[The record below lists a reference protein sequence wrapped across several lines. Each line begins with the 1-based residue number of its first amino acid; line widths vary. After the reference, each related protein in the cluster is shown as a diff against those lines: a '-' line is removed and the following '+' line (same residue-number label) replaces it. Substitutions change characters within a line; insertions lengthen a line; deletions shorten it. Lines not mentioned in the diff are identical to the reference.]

1 MVFIDYIFL
10 FITILYSIFGYIK
23 GFSKQLISLSVWIL
37 FLYIIF
43 NYLPDLKYIVSSY
56 VRLDDIYLK
65 FFSIILLVISSVALI
80 FILNLTLA
88 KLIASTLF
96 ENSNRIIGFV
106 ISFVKSQIFILI
118 FILLIYDT
126 SIANHIF
133 NNSILMPY
141 YLQFFEYISNFDDSL
156 FNTFEI

>member
-1 MVFIDYIFL
+1 MVVIDYIFL
-10 FITILYSIFGYIK
+10 VVTILYSLLGYIK
-23 GFSKQLISLSVWIL
+23 GFSKQLISFSIWIL

-43 NYLPDLKYIVSSY
+43 NYLPNLKYIVSSY
-56 VRLDDIYLK
+56 VRLDDIYIK
-65 FFSIILLVISSVALI
+65 AFSIILLVITSITVI

-96 ENSNRIIGFV
+96 ENSNRIIGF
-106 ISFVKSQIFILI
+106 IMSFVKSQIFILI

-133 NNSILMPY
+133 NNSIFMPY

>member
-1 MVFIDYIFL
+1 MVVIDYIFL
-10 FITILYSIFGYIK
+10 VVTILYSLLGYIK
-23 GFSKQLISLSVWIL
+23 GFSKQLISFSIWIL

-43 NYLPDLKYIVSSY
+43 NYLPNLKYIVSSY
-56 VRLDDIYLK
+56 VRLDDIYIK
-65 FFSIILLVISSVALI
+65 AFSIILLVITSITLI

-96 ENSNRIIGFV
+96 ENSNRIIGF
-106 ISFVKSQIFILI
+106 IMSFVKSQIFILI

-133 NNSILMPY
+133 NNSIFMPY

>member
-1 MVFIDYIFL
+1 MVVIDYIFL
-10 FITILYSIFGYIK
+10 LVTILYSVLGYIK
-23 GFSKQLISLSVWIL
+23 GFSKQLISFSIWIL

-43 NYLPDLKYIVSSY
+43 NYLPNLKYIVSSY
-56 VRLDDIYLK
+56 VRLDDIYIK
-65 FFSIILLVISSVALI
+65 AFSIILLVVASITLI

-96 ENSNRIIGFV
+96 ENSNRIIGF
-106 ISFVKSQIFILI
+106 ILSFMKSQIFILI

-133 NNSILMPY
+133 HNSILMPY

>member
-1 MVFIDYIFL
+1 MVVIDYIFL
-10 FITILYSIFGYIK
+10 LVTILYSVLGYVK
-23 GFSKQLISLSVWIL
+23 GFSKQLISFSIWIL

-43 NYLPDLKYIVSSY
+43 NYLPNLKYIVSSY
-56 VRLDDIYLK
+56 VRLDDIYIK
-65 FFSIILLVISSVALI
+65 AFSIILLVVTSITSI

-96 ENSNRIIGFV
+96 ENSNRIIGF
-106 ISFVKSQIFILI
+106 IMSFVKSQIFILI

>member
-1 MVFIDYIFL
+1 MVVIDYIFL
-10 FITILYSIFGYIK
+10 VVTILYSLLGYIK
-23 GFSKQLISLSVWIL
+23 GFSKQLISFSIWIL

-43 NYLPDLKYIVSSY
+43 NYLPNLKYIVSSY
-56 VRLDDIYLK
+56 LRLDDIYIK
-65 FFSIILLVISSVALI
+65 AFSIILLVVASITLI

-96 ENSNRIIGFV
+96 ENSNRIIGF
-106 ISFVKSQIFILI
+106 IMSFVKSQIFILI
-118 FILLIYDT
+118 SILLIHDT
-126 SIANHIF
+126 STADLIF

>member
-1 MVFIDYIFL
+1 MVVIDYIFL
-10 FITILYSIFGYIK
+10 LVTILYSVLGYIK
-23 GFSKQLISLSVWIL
+23 GFSKQLISFSIWIL

-43 NYLPDLKYIVSSY
+43 NYLPNLKYIVSSY
-56 VRLDDIYLK
+56 LRLDDIYIK
-65 FFSIILLVISSVALI
+65 AFSIILLVVASITLI

-96 ENSNRIIGFV
+96 ENSNRIIGF
-106 ISFVKSQIFILI
+106 ILSFVKSQIFILI
-118 FILLIYDT
+118 FILIIYDT
-126 SIANHIF
+126 SVANHIF
-133 NNSILMPY
+133 HNSILLPY

>member
-1 MVFIDYIFL
+1 MVVIDYIFL
-10 FITILYSIFGYIK
+10 LVTILYSVLGYIK
-23 GFSKQLISLSVWIL
+23 GFSKQLISFSIWIL

-43 NYLPDLKYIVSSY
+43 NYLPNLKYIVSSY
-56 VRLDDIYLK
+56 VRLDDIYIK
-65 FFSIILLVISSVALI
+65 AFSIILLVVASITLI

-96 ENSNRIIGFV
+96 ENSNRIIGF
-106 ISFVKSQIFILI
+106 IMSFVKSQIFILI

-126 SIANHIF
+126 SVANHIF
-133 NNSILMPY
+133 HNSILMPY

>member
-1 MVFIDYIFL
+1 MVVIDYIFL
-10 FITILYSIFGYIK
+10 LVTILYSVLGYIK
-23 GFSKQLISLSVWIL
+23 GFSKQLISFSIWIL

-43 NYLPDLKYIVSSY
+43 NYLPNLKYIISSY
-56 VRLDDIYLK
+56 VRLDDIYIK
-65 FFSIILLVISSVALI
+65 AFSIILLVVASITLI

-96 ENSNRIIGFV
+96 ENSNRIIGF
-106 ISFVKSQIFILI
+106 ILSFVKSQIFILI

-133 NNSILMPY
+133 NNSIFMPY

>member
-1 MVFIDYIFL
+1 MVVIDYIFL
-10 FITILYSIFGYIK
+10 LVTILYSIFGYIK
-23 GFSKQLISLSVWIL
+23 GFSKQLISFSIWIL
-37 FLYIIF
+37 FLYILF
-43 NYLPDLKYIVSSY
+43 NYLPNLIYIVSSY
-56 VRLDDIYLK
+56 VRLDDIYVHA
-65 FFSIILLVISSVALI
+65 FSIILLVVASIMLI

-96 ENSNRIIGFV
+96 ENSNRIIGF
-106 ISFVKSQIFILI
+106 ITSFVKSQIFIFI

-126 SIANHIF
+126 SISNHIF

>member
-1 MVFIDYIFL
+1 MVVIDYIFFL
-10 FITILYSIFGYIK
+10 ITILYSVLGYVK
-23 GFSKQLISLSVWIL
+23 GFSKQLISFSIWIL

-43 NYLPDLKYIVSSY
+43 NYLPNLKYIVSSY
-56 VRLDDIYLK
+56 VRLDDIYVHA
-65 FFSIILLVISSVALI
+65 FSIILLVVASIMLI

-96 ENSNRIIGFV
+96 ENSNRIIGF
-106 ISFVKSQIFILI
+106 ITSFVKSQIFIFI

-126 SIANHIF
+126 SISNHIF

>member
-1 MVFIDYIFL
+1 MVVIDYIFL
-10 FITILYSIFGYIK
+10 LVTILYSIFGYIK
-23 GFSKQLISLSVWIL
+23 GFSKQLISFSIWIL

-43 NYLPDLKYIVSSY
+43 NYLPNLKYIVSSY
-56 VRLDDIYLK
+56 VRLDDIYIK
-65 FFSIILLVISSVALI
+65 AFSIILLVITSISVI

-96 ENSNRIIGFV
+96 ENSNRIIGF
-106 ISFVKSQIFILI
+106 ILSFVKSQIFILI

-133 NNSILMPY
+133 NNSIFMPY

>member
-1 MVFIDYIFL
+1 MVVIDYIFL
-10 FITILYSIFGYIK
+10 LVTILYSVLGYIK
-23 GFSKQLISLSVWIL
+23 GFSKQLISFSIWIL
-37 FLYIIF
+37 FLYVIF
-43 NYLPDLKYIVSSY
+43 NYLPNLKYIVSSY
-56 VRLDDIYLK
+56 VRLDDIYIHA
-65 FFSIILLVISSVALI
+65 FSIVLLVAAAIALI

-96 ENSNRIIGFV
+96 ENSNRIIGF
-106 ISFVKSQIFILI
+106 ITSFVKSQIFIFI

-126 SIANHIF
+126 SIADYIF
-133 NNSILMPY
+133 DNSILIPY

>member
-1 MVFIDYIFL
+1 MVVIDYIFL
-10 FITILYSIFGYIK
+10 IVTILYSLLGYIK
-23 GFSKQLISLSVWIL
+23 GFSKQLISFSIWIL

-43 NYLPDLKYIVSSY
+43 NYLPNLKYIVSSY
-56 VRLDDIYLK
+56 VRLDDIYIK
-65 FFSIILLVISSVALI
+65 AFSIILLVVTSITSI

-96 ENSNRIIGFV
+96 ENSNRIIGF
-106 ISFVKSQIFILI
+106 IMSFVKSQIFILI
-118 FILLIYDT
+118 FILLIYDS

>member
-1 MVFIDYIFL
+1 MVVIDYIFL
-10 FITILYSIFGYIK
+10 LLTILYSVLGYIK
-23 GFSKQLISLSVWIL
+23 GFSKQLISFSIWIL

-43 NYLPDLKYIVSSY
+43 NYLPNLKYIVSSY
-56 VRLDDIYLK
+56 LRLDDIYIK
-65 FFSIILLVISSVALI
+65 AFSIILLVVASITLI

-96 ENSNRIIGFV
+96 ENSNRIIGF
-106 ISFVKSQIFILI
+106 IMSFVKSQIFILI
-118 FILLIYDT
+118 FILLIYDS

-133 NNSILMPY
+133 NNSILTPY

>member
-1 MVFIDYIFL
+1 MVVIDYIFL
-10 FITILYSIFGYIK
+10 IVTILYSLLGYIK
-23 GFSKQLISLSVWIL
+23 GFSKQLISFSIWIL

-43 NYLPDLKYIVSSY
+43 NYLPNLKYIVSSY
-56 VRLDDIYLK
+56 VRLDDIYIK
-65 FFSIILLVISSVALI
+65 AFSIILLVVTSITLI

-96 ENSNRIIGFV
+96 ENSNRIIGF
-106 ISFVKSQIFILI
+106 ILSFVKSQIFILI

-133 NNSILMPY
+133 NNSIFMPY

>member
-1 MVFIDYIFL
+1 MVVIDYIFL
-10 FITILYSIFGYIK
+10 LVTILYSIFGYIK
-23 GFSKQLISLSVWIL
+23 GFSKQLISFSIWIL
-37 FLYIIF
+37 FLYILF
-43 NYLPDLKYIVSSY
+43 NYLPNLIYIVSSY
-56 VRLDDIYLK
+56 VRLDDVYIK
-65 FFSIILLVISSVALI
+65 IFSIILLVVSSITLI
-80 FILNLTLA
+80 LILNLTLA

-96 ENSNRIIGFV
+96 ENSNRIIGF
-106 ISFVKSQIFILI
+106 IMSFVKSQIFILI

-133 NNSILMPY
+133 NNSIFMPY

>member
-1 MVFIDYIFL
+1 MVVIDYIFFL
-10 FITILYSIFGYIK
+10 ITILYSVLGYVK
-23 GFSKQLISLSVWIL
+23 GFSKQLISFSIWIL

-43 NYLPDLKYIVSSY
+43 NYLPNLKYIVSSY
-56 VRLDDIYLK
+56 VRLDDIYVHV
-65 FFSIILLVISSVALI
+65 FSIILLVVASITLI

-96 ENSNRIIGFV
+96 ENSNRIIGF
-106 ISFVKSQIFILI
+106 ILSFVKSQIFILI
-118 FILLIYDT
+118 LILLIYDT
-126 SIANHIF
+126 SVANHMF
-133 NNSILMPY
+133 HNSILVPY

>member
-1 MVFIDYIFL
+1 MVVIDYIFL
-10 FITILYSIFGYIK
+10 LVTILYSVLGYIK
-23 GFSKQLISLSVWIL
+23 GFSKQLISFSIWIL

-43 NYLPDLKYIVSSY
+43 NYLPNLKYIISSH
-56 VRLDDIYLK
+56 VRLDDIYIQA
-65 FFSIILLVISSVALI
+65 FSIILLVVASITLI

-96 ENSNRIIGFV
+96 ENSNRVIGF
-106 ISFVKSQIFILI
+106 IMSFVKSQIFILI
-118 FILLIYDT
+118 FILLIYDS

>member
-1 MVFIDYIFL
+1 MVVIDYIFL
-10 FITILYSIFGYIK
+10 LVTILYSVLGYIK
-23 GFSKQLISLSVWIL
+23 GFSKQLISFSIWIL

-43 NYLPDLKYIVSSY
+43 NYLPNLKYIVSSY
-56 VRLDDIYLK
+56 LRLDDIYIK
-65 FFSIILLVISSVALI
+65 AFSIILLVVASITLI

-96 ENSNRIIGFV
+96 ENSNRIIGF
-106 ISFVKSQIFILI
+106 IMSFVKSQIFILI

-126 SIANHIF
+126 SVANHIF
-133 NNSILMPY
+133 HNSILMPY
-141 YLQFFEYISNFDDSL
+141 YLQFIEYISNFDDSL

>member
-1 MVFIDYIFL
+1 MVVIDYIFFL
-10 FITILYSIFGYIK
+10 ITILYSVLGYVK
-23 GFSKQLISLSVWIL
+23 GFSKQLISLSIWIL

-43 NYLPDLKYIVSSY
+43 NYLPNLKYIVSSY
-56 VRLDDIYLK
+56 VRLDDIYIK
-65 FFSIILLVISSVALI
+65 AFSIILLVITSITLI

-96 ENSNRIIGFV
+96 ENSNRIIGF
-106 ISFVKSQIFILI
+106 IMSFVKSQIFILI
-118 FILLIYDT
+118 FILLIYDS

>member
-1 MVFIDYIFL
+1 MVVIDYIFL
-10 FITILYSIFGYIK
+10 LVTILYSVLGYIK
-23 GFSKQLISLSVWIL
+23 GFSKQLISFSIWIL

-43 NYLPDLKYIVSSY
+43 NYLPNLKYIVSSY
-56 VRLDDIYLK
+56 VRLDDIYIK
-65 FFSIILLVISSVALI
+65 VFSIILLLVASITLI

-88 KLIASTLF
+88 KVIASTLF
-96 ENSNRIIGFV
+96 ENSNQIIGC
-106 ISFVKSQIFILI
+106 IMSFVKSQIFILI

-126 SIANHIF
+126 SITNLIF
-133 NNSILMPY
+133 DNSILMPY

>member
-118 FILLIYDT
+118 FVLLIYDT
-126 SIANHIF
+126 SIADLMF

-141 YLQFFEYISNFDDSL
+141 YLQFLEYISNFDDSL
-156 FNTFEI
+156 FNTLEI

>member
-1 MVFIDYIFL
+1 MVVIDYIFL
-10 FITILYSIFGYIK
+10 IVTILYSLLGYIK
-23 GFSKQLISLSVWIL
+23 GFSKQLISFSIWIL

-43 NYLPDLKYIVSSY
+43 NYLPNLKYIVSSY
-56 VRLDDIYLK
+56 VRLDDVYIK
-65 FFSIILLVISSVALI
+65 IFSIILLVVSSITLI
-80 FILNLTLA
+80 LILNLTLA
-88 KLIASTLF
+88 KLIASILF
-96 ENSNRIIGFV
+96 ENSNRIIGF
-106 ISFVKSQIFILI
+106 ILSFVKSQIFILI

-133 NNSILMPY
+133 NNSIFMPY

>member
-1 MVFIDYIFL
+1 MVVIDYIFL
-10 FITILYSIFGYIK
+10 LVTILYSVLGYIK
-23 GFSKQLISLSVWIL
+23 GFSKQLISFSIWIL

-43 NYLPDLKYIVSSY
+43 NYLPNLKYIVSSY
-56 VRLDDIYLK
+56 VRLDDIYIK
-65 FFSIILLVISSVALI
+65 AFSIILLVITSIILI

-96 ENSNRIIGFV
+96 EHSNRIIGF
-106 ISFVKSQIFILI
+106 IMSFVKSQIFILI
-118 FILLIYDT
+118 FILLIYDS

>member
-1 MVFIDYIFL
+1 MVVIDYIFFL
-10 FITILYSIFGYIK
+10 ITILYSVLGYVK
-23 GFSKQLISLSVWIL
+23 GFSKQLISFSIWIL

-43 NYLPDLKYIVSSY
+43 NYLPNLKYIVSSY
-56 VRLDDIYLK
+56 VRLDDIYVHV
-65 FFSIILLVISSVALI
+65 FSIILLVVASITLI

-88 KLIASTLF
+88 KLIAFTLF
-96 ENSNRIIGFV
+96 ENSNRIIGF
-106 ISFVKSQIFILI
+106 ILSFVKSQIFILI

-133 NNSILMPY
+133 NNSIFMPY